1 MIRVTYGRLI
11 SNVARTISYFT
22 FLLIISNDIA
32 CAQAV
37 TGTPPL
43 GSFAGGPDTVNLAN
57 LNASWTV
64 PVVHKSGRGVPFHFD
79 LNLNTSAWYVVTSG
93 SSKSWQPTGSFGQPT
108 VATPFGYPT
117 VSARQTYC
125 NGDTHIPLTI
135 FSFTYTDPGGTVHP
149 FPISTWGDTSTPCS
163 TTSATGVAS
172 DNSGYTLSATGGGVS
187 QVITPDG
194 TVIGTVTLKDRNGNE
209 ITMSGGSY
217 TDTLGAVALTVGGTV
232 SAPPVIYTYSAP
244 GSGGTGVAA
253 AVSVSYKTYTVKTNF
268 GCSGVSEYG
277 ATSNPLVDRVTLAD
291 GSFYQ
296 FGYEA
301 TPGSSG
307 DVTGRITTVTLPT
320 SNGVPA
326 ITYQYSGGGSGVNGI
341 TCADGSPATLTR
353 STPDGTW
360 IYARVPGTGIL
371 STTTVT
377 DPQNNQSVHEFSGQ
391 YETGAQVYQGSSSG
405 TLLKTLLICY
415 NNYFTSCTVATV
427 NPPITSRYVYASYP
441 NLANPGI
448 SMTIYNSN
456 GLLTEDREMDYV
468 PDSGGFPYLSDTF
481 ITYASLGNILGLPSI
496 VTVKDPSGNIVSQT
510 TNSYDQGTVT
520 GTSGTPQHV
529 AVTGS
534 RGNLTSTSAL
544 VQGTTTLSRN
554 FTYYD
559 TGTVST
565 SQDVNGAT
573 TTYGYTGSSC
583 GNSFPT
589 SVAKPLGISRS
600 FTWNCVGGVQ
610 LASTDENSKTVTT
623 TYNDPY
629 FWRPNVQTDQLGN
642 QTTSWYN
649 PSAQYCCP
657 LGSGF
662 LLTFNN
668 SGSVVSDV
676 QYTDTLGRTYTRQ
689 HQQYPNS
696 PNLDTVS
703 YTFDSNG
710 RPTTV
715 SGPCSVGATGI
726 CSTPRTT
733 QTYDALN
740 RPLMATDGGGGT
752 VTYFYNANDVLVTV
766 GPAPSGENTKRRQ
779 LEYDPLGRLVS
790 VCEITSATGSGACGQ
805 NTSQT
810 GFWTKYSYNALGKL
824 QTVTQNA
831 QASAGSQ
838 QTRSYNYD
846 GMGRLTSE
854 TNPESGTTTYSY
866 DASSPCTTS
875 SGDLIKKVDAVG
887 TRTCIGYDALHRPT
901 SVSYSNSTNCK
912 FFVYDSNPGVGW
924 TEGNVKG
931 RLSNAYIGNC
941 SNGVPTGADEGYNYS
956 PRGELM
962 NIYQTTVASGVWYNS
977 AATYWANGALNTLQL
992 STCITNCTNTT
1003 NNTPVTPVI
1012 TYNADGE
1019 GRPSTVSASSGQNPV
1034 TATTYNAAS
1043 LATALTYG
1051 SADTDALTY
1060 DPTTFRMTKYQF
1072 NVNGQAYVGALTWN
1086 ANGSLGSQVITDA
1099 FNSSDAQTCSYLH
1112 DDLVRIASVNC
1123 GAAKWQQ
1130 NFTYDP
1136 FGNITKTVPVGGTGN
1151 SFQPTYSSTT
1161 NRISSLPGFTPTYD
1175 ADGDVTSDG
1184 SHTYTWDANGNAIT
1198 VDGVALTFDAANR
1211 MVEQN
1216 RSGALTDIV
1225 YTPMG
1230 QKFALMNGTTLKKA
1244 FVPLAGNATA
1254 VYTSAGLDHYRHSD
1268 WLGSARLASTPSR
1281 TVLSTVAY
1289 APFGETYASS
1299 GTPDLSFTGQNPDT
1313 TGGDY
1318 DFQYRAYS
1326 NQGRWAS
1333 PDPSGLAASNM
1344 SDPQTLNLYAYV
1356 RNSSISLTDSLGLSP
1371 GQCKSSCSWTRPQS
1385 SAMCLSGNCS
1395 SGGFSWYPDFGG
1407 GGCTLDGV
1415 YFPCGWANDLL
1426 ASGAAVTQCPNN
1438 NCAPVYSGGQY
1449 WTFSVSANGN
1459 GAYFPVE
1466 GPGWQFS
1473 SELEALAAGA
1483 VWAAAET
1490 RDNGIENCGMTYATG
1505 TGQYSFTGSR
1515 EGQQTTCQPFSA
1527 SSLVPSGASADG
1539 GYHSHPNISG
1549 YENERFSGQPGDPNP
1564 NDGDLPWSYYYNLP
1578 FSLGTPGGR
1587 VIVFFPGYGCQKY
1600 MQGSPQGTTTTVPTC

>member
-22 FLLIISNDIA
+22 LLLIISNDLA

-64 PVVHKSGRGVPFHFD
+64 AVVHKSGRGVPFQFD

-93 SSKSWQPTGSFGQPT
+93 SSKSWQPTGSFGRPT

-149 FPISTWGDTSTPCS
+149 FPISTWGNTSTPCS

-217 TDTLGAVALTVGGTV
+217 TDTLGAVALTVGGSIST
-232 SAPPVIYTYSAP
+232 PPVTYTYSAP
-244 GSGGTGVAA
+244 GSGGTGVFA

-277 ATSNPLVDRVTLAD
+277 ATSNPLVDRITLAD

-301 TPGSSG
+301 TPGFSG
-307 DVTGRITTVTLPT
+307 DVTGRITTVTVPT

-360 IYARVPGTGIL
+360 IYSRVPGTGIL

-377 DPQNNQSVHEFSGQ
+377 DPQNNQTVHDFSGL
-391 YETGAQVYQGSSSG
+391 YETEAQVFQGSSS
-405 TLLKTLLICY
+405 LLKTLVICY
-415 NNYFTSCTVATV
+415 NNNFTNCTGATV
-427 NPPITSRYVYASYP
+427 YPPITSRYTYTYYP

-448 SMTIYNSN
+448 SMTIYNTS

-468 PDSGGFPYLSDTF
+468 PDSGGYPYLSDTF
-481 ITYASLGNILGLPSI
+481 ITYASLGNILGLPST
-496 VTVKDPSGNIVSQT
+496 VTVKDPGGNIISQT
-510 TNSYDQGTVT
+510 TNLYDQGTPT
-520 GTSGTPQHV
+520 ATSGTPQHV

-544 VQGTTTLSRN
+544 VQGATTLTKN

-559 TGTVST
+559 TGTVNT

-573 TTYGYTGSSC
+573 ATYSYTGSSC

-589 SVAKPLGISRS
+589 GVAKPLGLSQS
-600 FTWNCVGGVQ
+600 FAWNCTGGVRVTV
-610 LASTDENSKTVTT
+610 TDENSKSVTA

-629 FWRPNVQTDQLGN
+629 FWRPNIVTDQLNN
-642 QTTSWYN
+642 QTNISYQPNTT
-649 PSAQYCCP
+649 YCCP
-657 LGSGF
+657 PAVIKTLV
-662 LLTFNN
+662 FNN
-668 SGSVVSDV
+668 NSSVSSDI
-676 QYTDTLGRTYTRQ
+676 QYKDSLGRTYVRQ
-689 HQQYPNS
+689 HEQS
-696 PNLDTVS
+696 PGSSYQDSTS
-703 YTFDSNG
+703 YTFDTNG

-715 SGPCSVGATGI
+715 SGPCSAGYTGT
-726 CSTPRTT
+726 CSGPTTT

-740 RPLMATDGGGGT
+740 RPLVTTDGGGGT
-752 VTYFYNANDVLVTV
+752 VTYSYNANDILVTV

-779 LEYDPLGRLVS
+779 LEYDALGRLTS

-805 NTSQT
+805 NSSQT
-810 GFWTKYSYNALGKL
+810 GFWTKYSYNVLGKL
-824 QTVTQNA
+824 LTVTQNA

-838 QTRSYNYD
+838 QTRSYTYD

-866 DASSPCTTS
+866 DASSPCASS

-941 SNGVPTGADEGYNYS
+941 SNGTPTGADEGYNYS
-956 PRGELM
+956 PRGELI
-962 NIYQTTVASGVWYNS
+962 NVYQTTVASGVWYNS

-1003 NNTPVTPVI
+1003 NNTPVIPLI
-1012 TYNADGE
+1012 TYSADGE
-1019 GRPSTVSASSGQNPV
+1019 GRPSTVSASSGQNPL

-1043 LATALTYG
+1043 LPTALTYG

-1060 DPTTFRMTKYQF
+1060 DPNTFRMTKYQF
-1072 NVNGQAYVGALTWN
+1072 NVNGQAYVGAFTWN
-1086 ANGSLGSQVITDA
+1086 ANGSLGSQVITDP
-1099 FNSSDAQTCSYLH
+1099 FNSADNQSCAYAQ
-1112 DDLVRIASVNC
+1112 DDLVRLAKADC
-1123 GAAKWQQ
+1123 GAAWQQ
-1130 NFTYDP
+1130 TFAYDA
-1136 FGNITKTVPVGGTGN
+1136 FGNIVKNVPTGGTGM
-1151 SFQPTYSSTT
+1151 SFQAQYSTST
-1161 NRISSLPGFTPTYD
+1161 NRITSVLGFVPTYD
-1175 ADGDVTSDG
+1175 ADGNVLTDTN
-1184 SHTYTWDANGNAIT
+1184 HTYTWDAGGNSIT
-1198 VDGVALTFDAANR
+1198 VDGVALTFDATDR
-1211 MVEQN
+1211 IVEQN
-1216 RSGALTDIV
+1216 RSGTLTELV
-1225 YTPMG
+1225 YAPTG
-1230 QKFALMNGTTLKKA
+1230 QKFAVMNGTTLKKA
-1244 FVPLAGNATA
+1244 FVVLPGDATA

-1268 WLGSARLASTPSR
+1268 WLGSARLAASPTR

-1289 APFGETYASS
+1289 APFGETYNPS

-1313 TGGDY
+1313 AGGDY
-1318 DFQYRAYS
+1318 DFLYREYS

-1333 PDPSGLAASNM
+1333 PDPAGLSAASLL
-1344 SDPQTLNLYAYV
+1344 DPQTLNRYAYV
-1356 RNSSISLTDSLGLSP
+1356 RNSAVSLTDPQGLSP
-1371 GQCKSSCSWTRPQS
+1371 QNCRDACPWKQTNYSMCSNIG
-1385 SAMCLSGNCS
+1385 ACG
-1395 SGGFSWYPDFGG
+1395 SGGFSWSPD
-1407 GGCTLDGV
+1407 
-1415 YFPCGWANDLL
+1415 ANMGYDEFD
-1426 ASGAAVTQCPNN
+1426 AIEGAAGTYISYDTYGRANFGFSYDLYVTTKNVIDSIRSGVADSNSSANYHDIIDPGSYPWDGFQ
-1438 NCAPVYSGGQY
+1438 VYIHQTSNYTTATGLIPDLVQ
-1449 WTFSVSANGN
+1449 SVSDVAGISAYAFQMAKANP
-1459 GAYFPVE
+1459 A
-1466 GPGWQFS
+1466 QRTQILSRIFS
-1473 SELEALAAGA
+1473 DSAFEALADRQTAALQA
-1483 VWAAAET
+1483 VWE
-1490 RDNGIENCGMTYATG
+1490 RVLCPNGDCL
-1505 TGQYSFTGSR
+1505 Q
-1515 EGQQTTCQPFSA
+1515 
-1527 SSLVPSGASADG
+1527 
-1539 GYHSHPNISG
+1539 
-1549 YENERFSGQPGDPNP
+1549 
-1564 NDGDLPWSYYYNLP
+1564 
-1578 FSLGTPGGR
+1578 
-1587 VIVFFPGYGCQKY
+1587 
-1600 MQGSPQGTTTTVPTC
+1600 